1 MVVVVV
7 TPLLVVAHTV
17 FATPV
22 VQAAVVAAAVVASAV
37 VAAAVV
43 AAAVVAAAV
52 VAAAVVAAAVVAAA
66 VVAERQALVVCY
78 NKIVGKIGLVTP
90 TCPQVKEQAVLK
102 KPQLPVQV
110 VAQSWPAQRG
120 AQRAATS
127 PQQLPATQLQ

>member
-7 TPLLVVAHTV
+7 TALVVVAHTV
-17 FATPV
+17 LATPV

-78 NKIVGKIGLVTP
+78 NQIVGKSETATA

>member
-1 MVVVVV
+1 MLTVALMVA
-7 TPLLVVAHTV
+7 VA
-17 FATPV
+17 
-22 VQAAVVAAAVVASAV
+22 VAPAV